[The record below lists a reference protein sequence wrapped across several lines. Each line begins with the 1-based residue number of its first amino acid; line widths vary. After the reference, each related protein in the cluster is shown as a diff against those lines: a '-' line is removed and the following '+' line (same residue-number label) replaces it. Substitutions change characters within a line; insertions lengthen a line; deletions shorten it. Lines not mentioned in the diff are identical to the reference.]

1 MSPIK
6 SDLICE
12 IIRKSQTNFLEKKGW
27 ADPEQAEACE
37 KFVLEWVKNNAKQYR
52 EYYATQLQELPAA
65 RLGEILKQ
73 VTDGGKDLTQII
85 NNGSPF
91 DDICKSGTVTKP

>member
-6 SDLICE
+6 SYLICE
-12 IIRKSQTNFLEKKGW
+12 IILKSQTNFLEKKGW

-37 KFVLEWVKNNAKQYR
+37 QFVLEWVKNNAKQYR
-52 EYYATQLQELPAA
+52 EYYASQLQPLSAS

-73 VTDGGKDLTQII
+73 VTEGGMDLTEII
-85 NNGSPF
+85 QNGSPF
-91 DDICKSGTVTKP
+91 DESAKSDTITKL